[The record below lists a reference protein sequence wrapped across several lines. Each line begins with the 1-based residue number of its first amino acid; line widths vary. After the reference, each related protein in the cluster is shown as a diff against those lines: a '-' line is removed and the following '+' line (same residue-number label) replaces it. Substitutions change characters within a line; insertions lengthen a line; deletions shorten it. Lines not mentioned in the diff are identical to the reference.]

1 MNAAKLR
8 VAARFFCAF
17 LLLICALC
25 AHGEALPPP
34 DGGARVEFAQ
44 MPPCNLPEKVATGF
58 SEAMLRL
65 VGARYTPVLYVGR
78 QALEDA
84 ELHLIICRQVIS
96 ALGAPEHLVLLTLER
111 KEDGTFAG
119 AWAVAGI
126 ERIV

>member
-1 MNAAKLR
+1 MNAARAKGASR
-8 VAARFFCAF
+8 VFCAF
-17 LLLICALC
+17 LLLMCFPCAR
-25 AHGEALPPP
+25 AL
-34 DGGARVEFAQ
+34 DGDARLEFAR

-58 SEAMLRL
+58 SEVMLKL

-84 ELHLIICRQVIS
+84 ELHLIVCRQVIS

-111 KEDGTFAG
+111 KEDGTLAG
-119 AWAVAGI
+119 AWAIASI